1 MNVKHLLAAVLFL
14 VTTAA
19 TAQTMEKKKSAISK
33 VSVQPFHKLVIDAS
47 IDVLL
52 IEDNEPGTL
61 YIEGD
66 NTYFNDI
73 SVKQENGVLTI
84 AAGKDKS
91 YRNKIYIGLPVKN
104 LQAVDI
110 YAKSFVTGM
119 NTLQSKDLM
128 ITMYEECMVNL
139 KSTGNIEIRS
149 SGDIGYSF
157 LKKLPKEYRNSLE
170 K

>member
-1 MNVKHLLAAVLFL
+1 MNVKHLLTAVLLL

-19 TAQTMEKKKSAISK
+19 SAQTTEKKKSDISK
-33 VSVQPFHKLVIDAS
+33 VTVQPFHKLVINAS

-52 IEDNEPGTL
+52 IEDNEPGIL

-66 NTYFNDI
+66 KTYFEDI

-84 AAGKDKS
+84 AASKNKS
-91 YRNKIYIGLPVKN
+91 YKNKIYIGLPVKN
-104 LQAVDI
+104 LTAVDI

-119 NTLQSKDLM
+119 NTLQSKDLV
-128 ITMYEECMVNL
+128 ITMYHDCIVNL
-139 KSTGNIEIRS
+139 KSTGTIEIRS
-149 SGDIGYSF
+149 SDDVSLSF
-157 LKKLPKEYRNSLE
+157 LKKLPK

>member
-1 MNVKHLLAAVLFL
+1 MNVTHLLTAVLLL

-19 TAQTMEKKKSAISK
+19 SAQTTEKKKSAISK
-33 VSVQPFHKLVIDAS
+33 VTVQPFHKLVINAS

-66 NTYFNDI
+66 KSFFNDI
-73 SVKQENGVLTI
+73 SVKQENGILTI
-84 AAGKDKS
+84 NASKDRS
-91 YRNKIYIGLPVKN
+91 YKNKIYIGLPVKN

-119 NTLQSKDLM
+119 NTLQSKDLV

-139 KSTGNIEIRS
+139 KSTGTIEIRS
-149 SGDIGYSF
+149 SAEIGYNF

-170 K
+170 Q